1 VAFVK
6 AILRGIVPWPGPSNS
21 SEEPI
26 YLTKKGNS
34 MLLGAIF
41 SVTHLA
47 PIATDM
53 FVDYLAK
60 RLVSTVI
67 DETTSRAKKAVGG
80 IGETLMGSLN
90 FLGDI
95 APTTPDEPD
104 KTLVERVH
112 GLVTETMAEV
122 GVTMVK
128 TDELEALLKVAA
140 AADGKGDLKQA
151 MAAWKKIANRPE

>member
-1 VAFVK
+1 
-6 AILRGIVPWPGPSNS
+6 
-21 SEEPI
+21 
-26 YLTKKGNS
+26 

-41 SVTHLA
+41 TVPFLA
-47 PIATDM
+47 GIATDM

-67 DETTSRAKKAVGG
+67 DETTSRAKNAVGG
-80 IGETLMGSLN
+80 IGEALMGSFN
-90 FLGDI
+90 FMGDS
-95 APTTPDEPD
+95 AHKTPAEPE

-112 GLVTETMAEV
+112 LLVNEAMADV

-140 AADGKGDLKQA
+140 AADGKGDLPQA
-151 MAAWKKIANRPE
+151 LAAWKKMAESRKH

>member
-1 VAFVK
+1 
-6 AILRGIVPWPGPSNS
+6 
-21 SEEPI
+21 
-26 YLTKKGNS
+26 

-41 SVTHLA
+41 SVAHLA

-60 RLVSTVI
+60 RLVSTII
-67 DETTSRAKKAVGG
+67 DETTSRAKNAVGG
-80 IGETLMGSLN
+80 VGEALMGSFN
-90 FLGDI
+90 FLGDF
-95 APTTPDEPD
+95 APKSPADPE

-112 GLVTETMAEV
+112 ALVNETMAEV

-151 MAAWKKIANRPE
+151 LAAWKKIANRPE

>member
-1 VAFVK
+1 
-6 AILRGIVPWPGPSNS
+6 
-21 SEEPI
+21 
-26 YLTKKGNS
+26 

-41 SVTHLA
+41 SVAHLA

-67 DETTSRAKKAVGG
+67 EETTSRAKKAVGG
-80 IGETLMGSLN
+80 IGETLMGSLL
-90 FLGDI
+90 LGDI
-95 APTTPDEPD
+95 APTTPAEPE
-104 KTLVERVH
+104 KSLVERVH
-112 GLVTETMAEV
+112 ALVTETMAEV

-151 MAAWKKIANRPE
+151 MAAWKKIANQPE

>member
-1 VAFVK
+1 MGE
-6 AILRGIVPWPGPSNS
+6 L
-21 SEEPI
+21 I
-26 YLTKKGNS
+26 YSTKKGNP

-41 SVTHLA
+41 SVAHLA

-95 APTTPDEPD
+95 APTTPAEPD